1 MKQVNV
7 AIVGATGAVGE
18 VMLELLAERD
28 FPAKAVS
35 LLASERS
42 AGARIPF
49 KHQSITVQNLAEF
62 DFSGTDIALFSAGGV
77 SLRSLDQRPLVK
89 GVSLSTIRLTSGGI
103 LIYRSLCP
111 R

>member
-1 MKQVNV
+1 MKEVNV

-28 FPAKAVS
+28 FPAKSVAS
-35 LLASERS
+35 LRASGQRRS
-42 AGARIPF
+42 DTF
-49 KHQSITVQNLAEF
+49 KQQSITVQNLAEF
-62 DFSGTDIALFSAGGV
+62 DFQAPILRFFLLEAV
-77 SLRSLDQRPLVK
+77 SLRSLDQRPRVK
-89 GVSLSTIRLTSGGI
+89 GVLLSTIRLTSDGI

>member
-1 MKQVNV
+1 MKEVNI

-28 FPAKAVS
+28 FPAKSVS

-49 KHQSITVQNLAEF
+49 KQQSITVQNLAEF
-62 DFSGTDIALFSAGGV
+62 DFTGTDIALFFRWRRCFCGVWTKSCESRVCCYRQYV
-77 SLRSLDQRPLVK
+77 SL
-89 GVSLSTIRLTSGGI
+89 
-103 LIYRSLCP
+103 
-111 R
+111 